1 MTFPPHPLTNFEIQE
16 YYQNE
21 PRFNGVFS
29 RDNLPNTIK
38 NGAYVINLD
47 EYHDIG
53 THWVALYVQSTSV
66 YDTYANNKT
75 VTYFDSFGVEHIPKE
90 IMKFISRKEIITNIY
105 RIQAYDSIMCGY
117 FCIGFINFM
126 FNGKSLTHY
135 TNLFS
140 PNDFNKND
148 NIILKYFGLYD
159 VNNLNNL
166 NKQVL

>member
-1 MTFPPHPLTNFEIQE
+1 MTPPHPSTNFEIQE

-29 RDNLPNTIK
+29 RDNLANSIK

-53 THWVALYVQSTSV
+53 THWVALYV
-66 YDTYANNKT
+66 NNKT
-75 VTYFDSFGVEHIPKE
+75 IIYFDSFGVEIIDIPKE
-90 IMKFISRKEIITNIY
+90 IMKFIGNNEQSSSAKAPNKKIITNIY
-105 RIQAYDSIMCGY
+105 RIRAYDSIMCGY

-126 FNGKSLTHY
+126 FDGNSLTDY

-140 PNDFNKND
+140 PNDLKKND
-148 NIILKYFGLYD
+148 DIILKYFGL
-159 VNNLNNL
+159 
-166 NKQVL
+166 